1 MLISA
6 APAPKSKSSAKKTG
20 KKLVAPECT
29 EPLKDI
35 IVKES
40 QPAKFMCRFS
50 GTPGT

>member
-29 EPLKDI
+29 EPLKDVT
-35 IVKES
+35 VKES